1 MEWITV
7 IAFLVVG
14 IGLIVV
20 EIIFVPGTT
29 IVGIL
34 GAGLAVVGIIL
45 SFNLFGRSTG
55 WITFGVSGAVATGLI
70 YWSLRSKAWAR
81 FSLKDTIDSRVN
93 EGAFAHLQ
101 TGQEGVTVSTL
112 RPVGK
117 ADFNGKM
124 HEVTTPGNYVESG
137 KKIRIIK
144 ISSNQILVEP
154 VN

>member
-34 GAGLAVVGIIL
+34 GFGLALVGIIL

-55 WITFGVSGAVATGLI
+55 WITFGISGAVATALV
-70 YWSLRSKAWAR
+70 YWSLRSKAWTR
-81 FSLKDTIDSRVN
+81 FSLKDTINSRVN
-93 EGAFAHLQ
+93 EGAYQHLQ
-101 TGQEGVTVSTL
+101 LGEEGITVSTL
-112 RPVGK
+112 RPMGK

-124 HEVTTPGNYVESG
+124 HEVATTGNYIESG